1 MKRMELTVLG
11 CHGGE
16 TPKHRSTSF
25 VLDGSLGIDAGATT
39 SMLALE
45 AQIALDAVLVSHA
58 HFDHVRDLATLA
70 DNRCQGATKPLV
82 VAGSKF
88 TIQALKRHFFNDVLW
103 PDFSA
108 IPLVDAPGARTIEFR
123 EIEPEETALIAG
135 YAVRPVLVSHTIESA
150 GFVIERDGTALAYSG
165 DTGPTDRF
173 WEVLAETPNLK
184 AILQEVSFPNDY
196 GWLARV
202 SGHHTPNTLASDLR
216 KLSRK
221 HIPVLL
227 YHIKPSFQPQVE
239 RDLAALR
246 DDDLEVLSLGDEF
259 LL

>member
-1 MKRMELTVLG
+1 MELKVLG

-39 SMLALE
+39 SMLPLE
-45 AQIALDAVLVSHA
+45 EQLALDAVLVSHA

-82 VAGSKF
+82 VAGSSF
-88 TIQALKRHFFNDVLW
+88 TIRALKQHFFNDILW
-103 PDFSA
+103 PDFSV
-108 IPLVDAPGARTIEFR
+108 IPLVDGHQAPTIEFR
-123 EIEPEETALIAG
+123 EIEPEKTAVIAG
-135 YAVRPVLVSHTIESA
+135 YTIRPVLVSHTIESA

-173 WEVLAETPNLK
+173 WELLAETPHLK
-184 AILQEVSFPNDY
+184 AILQEVSFPDEY
-196 GWLARV
+196 AWLAKV
-202 SGHHTPNTLASDLR
+202 SGHHTPVSLAADLR
-216 KLSRK
+216 KLARK
-221 HIPVLL
+221 DIPVLL
-227 YHIKPSFQPQVE
+227 YHIKPSFQSQVE

-246 DDDLEVLSLGDEF
+246 NDDLEVLSLGDEF
-259 LL
+259 IL